1 MSQFDIS
8 NFLRQLDTMEGRIT
22 PVGVKHGLNKAQ
34 RDVPQMP
41 ALFKM
46 KQQSPVLGGPVKP
59 HPAEKYMVGDDVEM
73 DVAQTPLEEAMRNVE
88 EDMLSRVK
96 RDLSHYLDMLSDKVA
111 DKKEIQ
117 DKAVKD
123 VEDKNPAR
131 PGRQHSHGSKED
143 LDEFL
148 PALGAV
154 VGRALVGAEAGTLTR
169 AAASLAGEVAGSELE
184 QWLERR
190 REQKDNDDE
199 DDLEEDPTQ
208 QEFNTEPVPTPV
220 VNPTMPESASSSSGA
235 PVVMIELA
243 EGDMCEIHGDD
254 QSGYEV
260 RRGQRTLPTRFKE
273 LDHAKTAVQLW
284 RARRAA
290 KSNIEQTNQDY
301 VDER

>member
-8 NFLRQLDTMEGRIT
+8 GFLRQLDTMEGKIT
-22 PVGVKHGLNKAQ
+22 PVGVKKGLNTAQ

-46 KQQSPVLGGPVKP
+46 KGQSPVLGGPVKP
-59 HPAEKYMVGDDVEM
+59 HPAGKYFVGDDVEM

-96 RDLSHYLDMLSDKVA
+96 KDLTHYLDMLSDQVK
-111 DKKEIQ
+111 DQKEIQ
-117 DKAVKD
+117 QKAVKD
-123 VEDKNPAR
+123 VEDRNPAR
-131 PGRQHSHGSKED
+131 VGDQDTHED
-143 LDEFL
+143 QEKLDEFL

-154 VGRALVGAEAGTLTR
+154 VGRALVGKAARPLAK
-169 AAASLAGEVAGSELE
+169 AAAGMAGHIVGSELE
-184 QWLERR
+184 RKLRKR
-190 REQKDNDDE
+190 NDLD
-199 DDLEEDPTQ
+199 EDPTQ
-208 QEFNTEPVPTPV
+208 QEFNTEPVPTPI

-243 EGDMCEIHGDD
+243 EGDMCEIYGDD
-254 QSGYEV
+254 QDGYQV
-260 RRGQRTLPTRFKE
+260 RRGQRTLPTRFSE

-290 KSNIEQTNQDY
+290 QTQPKTVDQDY

>member
-8 NFLRQLDTMEGRIT
+8 NFLRQLDTMESRIT
-22 PVGVKHGLNKAQ
+22 PVGVKKGLNTAQ

-46 KQQSPVLGGPVKP
+46 KGQSPVLGGPVKP
-59 HPAEKYMVGDDVEM
+59 HPAGRYFVGDDVEM
-73 DVAQTPLEEAMRNVE
+73 DVAQTPLEEAMRSVE

-96 RDLSHYLDMLSDKVA
+96 KDLTHYLDMLSDRVA
-111 DKKEIQ
+111 DNKDIQ
-117 DKAVKD
+117 KKAVRD
-123 VEDKNPAR
+123 IEDKNPAR
-131 PGRQHSHGSKED
+131 ADHQDQHED
-143 LDEFL
+143 QEEKLDEFL

-154 VGRALVGAEAGTLTR
+154 VGRALVGSEAGTLTQ
-169 AAASLAGEVAGSELE
+169 AAAGLAGRLAGSELE
-184 QWLERR
+184 NWLE
-190 REQKDNDDE
+190 QHLDSDQDE
-199 DDLEEDPTQ
+199 DDLDEDPTQ

-243 EGDMCEIHGDD
+243 EGDMCEIYGDD

-260 RRGQRTLPTRFKE
+260 RRGHRRLPTRFGE

-284 RARRAA
+284 RARRANRP
-290 KSNIEQTNQDY
+290 NISPTNQDY